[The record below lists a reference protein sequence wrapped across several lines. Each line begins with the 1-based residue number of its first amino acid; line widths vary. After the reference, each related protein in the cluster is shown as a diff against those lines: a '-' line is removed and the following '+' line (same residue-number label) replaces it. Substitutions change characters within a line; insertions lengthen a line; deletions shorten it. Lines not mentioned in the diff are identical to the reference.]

1 MAQTGQQI
9 KNQGFVYEARI
20 KSILTTKKLFTPAL
34 AAECKH
40 TENDAGF
47 IHKGKTYFLELK
59 NATAPDYGAKKIVYS
74 PIANRWKWNETDD
87 MSKLF
92 DKLGILSKAKA
103 FIPRK
108 YTKPDKSL
116 TKKDKEFD
124 RKSFALK
131 LAEKDLEITDLGLS
145 GASILHQ
152 YYAKKNCF
160 YIQIEGK
167 GFYHLL
173 EDPAKL
179 GVPQFVPAVVFR
191 LRAKTHSS
199 ANVANYSFRV
209 VLTASRRSF
218 LDSGFDLENPT
229 RFPPI

>member
-1 MAQTGQQI
+1 MGTDG
-9 KNQGFVYEARI
+9 KENKGLVYEARI
-20 KSILTTKKLFTPAL
+20 KSILTTHQLFTPSL

-40 TENDAGF
+40 SGNDAGF
-47 IHKGKTYFLELK
+47 IHNGKNYFLELK
-59 NATAPDYGAKKIVYS
+59 NIIAPDYGAKKIIYS
-74 PIANRWKWNETDD
+74 PIANRWKWNETDE
-87 MSKLF
+87 MSDLF
-92 DKLGILSKAKA
+92 DKLGILSKAKV

-108 YTKPDKSL
+108 YTKPDQSL
-116 TKKDKEFD
+116 TEEDKDFD
-124 RKSFALK
+124 RKSFAHK
-131 LAEKDLEITDLGLS
+131 VTEKELDITNLGLS

-179 GVPQFVPAVVFR
+179 GVPQFIPAVVFR

-199 ANVANYSFRV
+199 ANFANYSFRV

-229 RFPPI
+229 RFPPL